1 MRLDVNGPGWR
12 LLYALHELRL
22 PLSFFGGTHNS
33 KNSWVFAM
41 RTHSGS
47 LSSLS
52 LFHVTQKPAK
62 IKEKP
67 SNGDG
72 LRATPIIFGVIF
84 EVFVEVEERNFRVL
98 T

>member
-1 MRLDVNGPGWR
+1 
-12 LLYALHELRL
+12 
-22 PLSFFGGTHNS
+22 
-33 KNSWVFAM
+33 M

-52 LFHVTQKPAK
+52 LFHVTQKHAK

-67 SNGDG
+67 SNRDG

-84 EVFVEVEERNFRVL
+84 EEVFVEVEERNFRVL
-98 T
+98 TENFDFLYFNWDPQKKLILRAR